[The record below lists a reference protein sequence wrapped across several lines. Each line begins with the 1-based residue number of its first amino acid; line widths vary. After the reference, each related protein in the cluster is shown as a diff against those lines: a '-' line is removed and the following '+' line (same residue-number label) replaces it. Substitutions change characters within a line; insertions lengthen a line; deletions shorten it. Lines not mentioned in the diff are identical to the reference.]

1 MPSNLLEVRD
11 LNVYYGQ
18 AHILQGVNLVVGT
31 DPIAIIG
38 RNGMGKT
45 TLCQALMGLVPVAK
59 GDITFEGTKLVGRKP
74 YQIASLGIGYVPQGR
89 RIFPSLSVHEH
100 MYLSGRTSRRGERG
114 DGSWEGLYGRPQ
126 RGWTEERIYELF
138 PGLAERRR
146 VRAGALSGG
155 EQQMLAIAR
164 ALLTNAR
171 LLIMDEPSEG
181 LAPVL
186 VEHLLETLKRLS
198 AEGIS
203 LLIVEQKLSVAAA
216 LADHI
221 LIMVKGIIALE
232 TSSLALLADEDAK
245 RRYLGVGKG

>member
-1 MPSNLLEVRD
+1 MHCTWEITMPSNLLEVRD

-89 RIFPSLSVHEH
+89 RIFPSLSVQEH
-100 MYLSGRTSRRGERG
+100 MYLSSR
-114 DGSWEGLYGRPQ
+114 SNQSQ
-126 RGWTEERIYELF
+126 RVWTEERIYELF
-138 PGLAERRR
+138 PRLAERRR

-186 VEHLLETLKRLS
+186 VDHLLETLKRLS
-198 AEGIS
+198 AEGSS
-203 LLIVEQKLSVAAA
+203 LLIVEQKLSVAAS

-232 TSSLALLADEDAK
+232 TSSSVLLADEDTK
-245 RRYLGVGKG
+245 RRYLGVAKG